1 MINGLHH
8 ISLAPTDLEADIRA
22 YRELL
27 GREPTMRIMEDGVCC
42 AYFRLENTALR
53 IVTPTGDGFKAE
65 QLRQKLEPTWARS
78 SGLPSRSQMP
88 IRWTVPKANIPM
100 AGQSH

>member
-8 ISLAPTDLEADIRA
+8 ISLALTDLEADIRA

-53 IVTPTGDGFKAE
+53 IVTPRR
-65 QLRQKLEPTWARS
+65 L
-78 SGLPSRSQMP
+78 
-88 IRWTVPKANIPM
+88 
-100 AGQSH
+100 QS